1 MLPKSQQADEEIS
14 VSKIFWDVLACHSIH
29 ILKSLITLIIYF
41 FLFNRA
47 NNTTKNSRLT
57 VMEQLID
64 RSVVGSDPL
73 VLEASMDDRL
83 KFRNP
88 HNFDD
93 LPQVVK
99 DMVIKDHPFNQFRW
113 SVFVFHQPLSHCF
126 VMFFVCR
133 NANRYVLFS
142 R

>member
-1 MLPKSQQADEEIS
+1 M
-14 VSKIFWDVLACHSIH
+14 
-29 ILKSLITLIIYF
+29 
-41 FLFNRA
+41 
-47 NNTTKNSRLT
+47 KNSRLT

-88 HNFDD
+88 HDFDD

-99 DMVIKDHPFNQFRW
+99 DMVIKDHPYNQFR
-113 SVFVFHQPLSHCF
+113 
-126 VMFFVCR
+126 
-133 NANRYVLFS
+133 
-142 R
+142 